1 MFGFGCVLFLAPQS
15 LGGWQVIFKWLG
27 VLTGIGCVFLSL
39 SPMDFTLQSKSMLMN
54 AGFSIFLYPFHQV
67 SLRKKDEP
75 KASIT
80 FNECLMAVASI
91 LGAAFYSIYLIHVK
105 QFLIF
110 QCIHSYHFF
119 ARLVS
124 RSIRDL
130 SKLFG
135 IFCFLFAFRKAIF
148 AYVSP

>member
-39 SPMDFTLQSKSMLMN
+39 SPMDFALQSKSMLMN

-110 QCIHSYHFF
+110 SVFIRTISLPDWF
-119 ARLVS
+119 
-124 RSIRDL
+124 RDL
-130 SKLFG
+130 SG
-135 IFCFLFAFRKAIF
+135 I
-148 AYVSP
+148 